1 MHYNALTGRGRDADE
16 DAGTCVVEVILLKN
30 LENKYNSMNNI
41 IAPNVPVTQGLLKK
55 DIILSVFMSLLVL
68 VPCETSTLPSA
79 PVGLHSIYMS
89 SPSAL
94 VPEDGP
100 FAL

>member
-41 IAPNVPVTQGLLKK
+41 IAPNVPVTQGLLKR
-55 DIILSVFMSLLVL
+55 ILYYLYL
-68 VPCETSTLPSA
+68 C
-79 PVGLHSIYMS
+79 HY
-89 SPSAL
+89 
-94 VPEDGP
+94 
-100 FAL
+100 